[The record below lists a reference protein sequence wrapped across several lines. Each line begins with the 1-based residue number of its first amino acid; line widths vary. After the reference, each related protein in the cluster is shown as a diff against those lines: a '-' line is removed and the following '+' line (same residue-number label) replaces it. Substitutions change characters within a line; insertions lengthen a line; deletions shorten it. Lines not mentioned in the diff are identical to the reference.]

1 MSTVKDV
8 SEFYGKLQGSNA
20 FVGLPEEQEFVQMFD
35 NTQARRG
42 LYEQLRN
49 SGRINGLPD
58 TFEEFS
64 LAFGYNA
71 SGDSRSEQKQHN
83 REVAED
89 NLRAMREDGLIEE
102 AREIKKDAA
111 KSKRQARRH
120 TIAEY
125 ISSPKMTGT
134 ATGVAQPIGQ
144 QIAEQNVENALQDE
158 EYRKSAELYG
168 EERLLHRTMRDALR
182 DAKNVERGV
191 IGQWTAPLAQQIFNV
206 STWDMGVSEGLDN
219 LTLSA
224 LLEKADNGTI
234 TESEEMI
241 LDTLALANVIQQ
253 NADAAKSGVTKV
265 AEALPQSFAFMAQ
278 MAANPA
284 NGFTRS
290 MAKRAVKKYGVDAME
305 MGAKELMRNYG
316 GKALAR
322 KVGAGL
328 AASVPETA
336 EFVATVGVTRS
347 IADAERKA
355 QGNIQTYV
363 DDNGYIQYAGHTE
376 GEDLP
381 TALLKSFGS
390 TYIESWSEMLGTAAF
405 DPMLSLLKGV
415 KSGKMMSSLADLKK
429 GLNAIKGSEWSVA
442 IKNFKQNA
450 HWDGIINEM
459 LEEEAGMV
467 MSGLFNIENTLNRYN
482 EDGTINENWILDGGN
497 QLRTLLTIALTEG
510 HMKAVEYV
518 GNIGELRKMEN
529 NLKIAESDGA
539 KIVGARWGEIQKE
552 IDELNPDGVAD
563 YIMSLASDPA
573 ITNEMLAAA
582 TNYATTLVRWQQYNL
597 ATDTQEYDDMSEVM
611 RNAMA
616 AYKAGRQMHIANF
629 RSVQQRA
636 DKAYDALA
644 KRDADLLRRAD
655 EWLEQQK
662 QTGKLPVAEIETIR
676 NGLSADMSNLLDEYI
691 GAMTARQGIYDN
703 IDDKTYSAMDVFER
717 DLAPVIR
724 DGAVTTATLDGK
736 PVYVLSQENGSAVIL
751 SEDAETEHEGK
762 GMMVDASKL
771 KDVTT
776 INAKQLVDAYR
787 YRYATD
793 EQTKADMALNH
804 HPNTQMPVVGMQID
818 TPSAVDGGATTF
830 IVTNVQPQMGYVEL
844 VPGEY
849 SAEQGKVVP
858 KDGAEP
864 IYQTVYTTLQMQDDM
879 YDALDAMNGNAQART
894 NIPTEQEGESV
905 VENVE
910 QTEEDAPVAIP
921 TEEED
926 ATEETAPIERSQAE
940 IDADDAA
947 ELAELGDNDY
957 ISSNLDKAKEALD
970 KATKK
975 KPKATEKDARL
986 AEARAIKAE
995 VDALQAE
1002 VDRWTAAGQEVA
1014 RRALQATQI
1023 EQAPTSEA
1031 AGVGENIQSNWAEVE
1046 KIEGNTGSKTLQ
1058 DGTVIK
1064 GRYMLVPA
1072 SAPTASHDALNGY
1085 APSVGFPTNER
1096 GQNINDRDY
1105 HNDKAAQAETDRI
1118 ARVYG
1123 GQAVSDTPVV
1133 SPEGIVYSGNG
1144 RTMASQLAAANGTD
1158 TAYMEALR
1166 SNAAQF
1172 GFTPEQ
1178 VDSIPNARVVFV
1190 TDEVLPYTTETF
1202 AKFNQQEKKTQSST
1216 ERAVSKSKSLKD
1228 TSIARILSI
1237 IDSYD
1242 TLQSFFGSPKACA
1255 DMLSVLQQDGV
1266 ITEAEV
1272 AGLTELNSN
1281 NETIL
1286 SATGRDLV
1294 TDVVLGATFSEQ
1306 TLRQMGGDKALKQ
1319 SVLRALPSIIENRQ
1333 LKEYALNNE
1342 LEKAISLL
1350 YEARKAKM
1358 PLEQFLQTTDMF
1370 SGSPTDRYSAF
1381 DILVAEQLNE
1391 SIEAFREVMSLYNNS
1406 ASTLVGG
1413 QAELFGDT
1421 LTKEDLQNLILE
1433 KYGRTDNRGKENES
1447 VSESNSRESQTET
1460 AAERRAKYGITA
1472 KEDARREPLRER
1484 AREVAEKLGANI
1496 NVIEDK
1502 SEVTNEDAKKQMRQH
1517 KNSIVKGWFE
1527 NSTGE
1532 LFIVLPS
1539 MDDLAD
1545 LEATI
1550 LHELVAHKGL
1560 RNLLGARKFNQ
1571 LCDAVWD
1578 MMTPEQQQE
1587 WLAYPGVNGN
1597 KRAAADEYIASLA
1610 EKMDLSEVEQ
1620 TTWSKIK
1627 QFVLDVLQKL
1637 GFRDITENDI
1647 QDLIR
1652 ASYAYMRAG
1661 NTNEQ
1666 TTNEG
1671 NRYKVY
1677 RSRDGKEV
1685 GYTQL
1690 SQLSLQFDWGERE
1703 RDTVSG
1709 RNTDVL
1715 QREDDATLT
1724 TLNTLRE
1731 LEEGEV
1737 CNVERI
1743 FTESKE
1749 FNFTRGEKIE
1759 SAADVAYIFKNLED
1773 EAIENA
1779 FVALVKDGEVTV
1791 IHVGMGGQVMTAV
1804 DLTAAIAAAD
1814 RIKPEKVYL
1823 VHNHPSGNL
1832 KCSNMDMQLLQ
1843 GLGLALGDIVQ
1854 EGIII
1859 NTRSGQYGTFQ
1870 SSIGDVGSFDI
1881 PADQDS
1887 FPLNIYKFN
1896 KQAFKSDISRV
1907 EPSSEGIA
1915 QFVSTQRLGSRNKI
1929 NALLLSNNFECLGN
1943 VFLTETEITATNVNN
1958 VARKLIADA
1967 TAMGARG
1974 IVLYGRSPMV
1984 TVDSSSSVVLSEK
1997 IELFSD
2003 KQIRLFDV
2011 IQIFDNGY
2019 RRSAMDLGVR
2029 FRTTIAPEVR
2039 EEMESIKADAIAN
2052 GTFLKAPNGK
2062 GTNLNEEQW
2071 LMVRTNNFKKWFGD
2085 WEKAARIEKLRKS
2098 KNASIK
2104 GDEIVITDNDKQNKK
2119 NAIEYGKTIKD
2130 EYINADTGKSVLLT
2144 SSKKNG
2150 GLYEI
2155 LQHDYKDKEHL
2166 LSIAAIPQIIE
2177 KSIYIDTVKNED
2189 KDNHPQILSY
2199 DYFLCGLN
2207 IGNEEY
2213 TVKAVLSNL
2222 EDGSRYYDHK
2232 LTSIEKGRLIDI
2244 INEAPESSV
2253 SISTQTP
2260 ESSAYSDIKDKRL
2273 FSILQTNSS
2282 KIVDENG
2289 EPMVV
2294 WHGSSNDFNV
2304 FDNEKA
2310 LKGFYFAPPKRRD
2323 SVAGYYAEGK
2333 ERAFFLNIKNPIEVT
2348 PNEKPS
2354 DNKLPENNDGWV
2366 VRADKE
2372 FNHKYYNYRT
2382 NKLEEEALEKGDV
2395 IEIIA
2400 FDPNQIKSATD
2411 NNGEFS
2417 ESGDIRFSVI
2427 GEEGAKRD
2435 KTEEGITRLAN
2446 LETARGM
2453 EATLN
2458 PDWNAKGDET
2468 ALKIKLATGW
2478 ERGVDGKW
2486 RYETSDFQLRP
2497 LDVILS
2503 GYGPKTFGD
2512 IVTNDELFRIYPE
2525 LRKIKIRKLTDKK
2538 YMSAAYIPEDN
2549 TIELPF
2555 GVMKELVRRLKD
2567 NPDDEMNPVYEKR
2580 IKDYLQNAVVHE
2592 AQHAIQHIEGFAS
2605 GGSPDIMT
2613 NVSKKTETDK
2623 LIDEYNS
2630 IVETYNSNKR
2640 ANAEPEVLED
2650 LEGQLKSIKMQIKDN
2665 AKYKIGKDGYMRLAG
2680 EVEARNVQNRRGL
2693 TDEQK
2698 RNALLASTE
2707 DIAREDQIILE
2718 QAVVDAYSTRFR
2730 IVNDLIAVHNL
2741 TEDKLRKVFDMG
2753 GLIMPSIAITKADM
2767 GHEGYGEIS
2776 LLFDKDTID
2785 PSNRRNK
2792 VFGGDAWTPRI
2803 PQLMPKLNE
2812 KVSAR
2817 VKSKIRELIDDRA
2830 LAEIFSLSAELHQ
2843 DNIERTISERGVNG
2857 YYSKEWMKY
2866 AYLLDNGKKVKIP
2879 MMAKDYGTHSEM
2891 ILELLKEKGLKAS
2904 EINKDAYDF
2913 YKNNPDVVEDIKNK
2927 INEKKANSVSEDQ
2940 REAVLKVLN
2949 ERGLSFNFF
2958 DALIRSAA
2966 GLENDL
2972 ENGGK
2977 KQIIDRGALRET
2989 INKKVK
2995 TDNADYN
3002 KWVDNLFEGI
3012 VEKYGIRNK
3021 TDWYTPSGNLRSWEK
3036 LYDAATPENILRYML
3051 DQNEQGGSGG
3061 FWDSNIMGASADTY
3075 ESIEEI
3081 REKGQKRL
3089 RRVDSNEYDE
3099 WATSVANRFS
3109 EISDEFLTPAQRND
3123 FGGIIDAKIAITN
3136 AVAKDKTAKGIY
3148 KEMKADYPNF
3158 TMDHANRVVEIV
3170 KEIQDYAIG
3179 YFEAKPQRIVP
3190 LSEVRKAI
3198 VPSNTSEDIVKELK
3212 DNGIEVATYRRGNEA
3227 SRQRLIKKES
3237 NGIRFRVANENQ
3249 EIFVSNAQRAVEGIK
3264 QDKATPEQWL
3274 AMITKQGGLKAGEDK
3289 WLGLSDWL
3297 KSSDAKTIAKQE
3309 ILDFIGE
3316 NKIKIEEVNY
3326 VGGGTDMRNYRDLI
3340 AKSRGEEFANK
3351 FYKAFDIE
3359 YDEFII
3365 DDENLALE
3373 LYNAENEPHIE
3384 LDDDGYWK
3392 DGDDMQTVLDWAESV
3407 NNEAQGNS
3415 REINS
3420 TRLQYTTEGLNN
3432 KREIA
3437 LTVPTIESWNQGD
3450 ETHFGDAGG
3459 GRAVAWVRFGDTTDS
3474 DGNSVLVID
3483 EIQSKRHQEGREKGY
3498 NNPRVIEIF
3507 KRLADIESNLYSPQG
3522 LSMEMQSERE
3532 ALKAELES
3540 VFENDNPVMKSIA
3553 EKLDEKR
3560 SKRTALLRERLERE
3574 DDERVEILKLQA
3586 KQDEARNNR
3595 DYDYYESEIDKIK
3608 ERIDQRNEELDLLAS
3623 DIIDLNLEYSRYYNT
3638 EIRNARVGVSPAPFE
3653 KNWHELAMKR
3663 MLRLAAEEGYDFVA
3677 WTTGEQQAE
3686 RYNIGGVVKRVTS
3699 ESYGL
3704 DDNGDVTRLISI
3716 TLKGEKDNIRLE
3728 VDKNGLVIDGDADYE
3743 GKHLNEIVGKE
3754 MAVRLMERD
3763 IEMSGDNLRIGGEG
3777 MKGFYDKMLPS
3788 FVSKYTKKWG
3798 AKVEDIELPE
3808 LEETARVMHS
3818 VNITPEMKE
3827 SVMQGQTMFRIS
3839 ERKKQLE
3846 KAEKFIEDGLSKGI
3860 SNGRFFINLPLSTE
3874 KMIKNAMGRNF
3885 ESHSIEIGGIKRGL
3899 KNHGVAGRKLTN
3911 SSIPITKDDAKL
3923 IPYIMV
3929 APDEVKKGTIDT
3941 QGRESVKFYKT
3952 LSNGYVVVV
3961 EKEWVNSTEDLE
3973 TINIWAEETLSNAS
3987 LPTKDQP
3994 STSETAYISRSDA
4007 TKIRKDAELAI
4018 EKDVILT
4025 ESENNLDKEKIQ
4037 DLIHKQ
4043 RKTLAEVEYLDLD
4056 SVAKVIEDF
4065 ENPTIESENSEAS
4078 EDRTMFSVKQR
4089 TEADYQDIENRL
4101 GIAAAEYE
4109 RRMDMASVH
4118 HMEAWQDSMRSLLEM
4133 QRAIEKETGKPILD
4147 YENAYMAENRM
4158 SSENLAQMEEW
4169 KRKFFRPLEGIYKG
4183 FIDRG
4188 ENQFSIR
4195 DYLFAKHGMERNEV
4209 MARREAQRLY
4219 PKDLLQQIAKES
4231 ELKRTKDYSGLKKLM
4246 GKDNIPDA
4254 IAEAQKYVQDFE
4266 KKHKAEIAKLWDA
4279 IRNATQSQL
4288 EVQRAAG
4295 LLSQEKYEEIKNMY
4309 NYYVPLRGFS
4319 ETTTDEV
4326 YDYLDN
4332 APTPYNVPI
4341 KTAKG
4346 RESVG
4351 DDPIANI
4358 ANMAE
4363 SGIMQAN
4370 RNKMKLHFLNMV
4382 EQHKTNLVTVSEV
4395 IYKYNPVAK
4404 IWEPTLPALSPNDT
4418 IEETLAKIQQH
4429 KNNIAK
4435 EMILH
4440 PQDYKTENNL
4450 KQMGKDVPYKV
4461 INKGMLSEHQ
4471 VLVMREGKQVV
4482 MTINGNPRAAQALN
4496 GLTNPEVKA
4505 EEQHWIQKAN
4515 RFMAANFT
4523 SRNPAFVISN
4533 LSRDSIYAVSM
4544 VWAKE
4549 APKYARAFM
4558 NNMGKVFANMASLM
4572 HKYNNGTLD
4581 TNVPMEKMFLEF
4593 VMNGGQTGYTHLNS
4607 VEDYKR
4613 QMAKEM
4619 KRAAQKKGVRAVTE
4633 TGRAILNGLE
4643 NMNKWAEN
4651 ISRFTAYMTSREE
4664 GRSISRSISDAKEI
4678 SVNFNKKGAGNSV
4691 AGKFEKGNRLN
4702 YLSSQTA
4709 QLARGLYVFMN
4720 AGIQG
4725 MANFGKQAKRH
4736 PYKITA
4742 MIASSMALGLA
4753 AALLSGG
4760 GDDEDEYL
4768 SLPKY
4773 TRRNNLCIKVG
4784 DKFVTIPLPIELRAF
4799 YGIGELI
4806 ASRTALGEYYSDA
4819 EFAKELAEQLSQLLP
4834 IDVLEGGEGFNIKSF
4849 IPSAAKPIVDAILN
4863 ESWTG
4868 IPIYNDSEFVKT
4880 YPGWKKAYKGTNDK
4894 LVDISRWLNE
4904 MSGGSDYRQGWMNIN
4919 PAAIEYIAEQ
4929 YLGGVGTTVN
4939 QFFKM
4944 GQTATGA
4951 MEFEWR
4957 NVPVASRF
4965 VNSGNETTQIRAIRS
4980 SYYDYREEMDAIG
4993 KEFNAYMRDLKKPDL
5008 KEEEYQHIEQEI
5020 DRIVNSPEYD
5030 FYLWWKDINK
5040 VINRAKDAGDAE
5052 GADELMREAVETYRS
5067 WKKGLKE

>member
-20 FVGLPEEQEFVQMFD
+20 FIGLPEKQEFVQMFD

-64 LAFGYNA
+64 LAFGYND
-71 SGDSRSEQKQHN
+71 SGDSRLEQKRHN

-89 NLRAMREDGLIEE
+89 NLRVLREDGLIEE
-102 AREIKKDAA
+102 AKGIKKDAA
-111 KSKRQARRH
+111 KSKRQARRRS
-120 TIAEY
+120 IAEY
-125 ISSPKMTGT
+125 ITSPKMTGT

-144 QIAEQNVENALQDE
+144 QIAEQNVENALQNE
-158 EYRKSAELYG
+158 EYRESAELYG

-182 DAKNVERGV
+182 DAKNVERGA
-191 IGQWTAPLAQQIFNV
+191 IGQFAAPLAQKLFNV

-224 LLEKADNGTI
+224 LLEKADDGTI
-234 TESEEMI
+234 TESEEML

-265 AEALPQSFAFMAQ
+265 AEAIPQSFAFMAQ

-284 NGFTRS
+284 TGFTRS
-290 MAKRAVKKYGVDAME
+290 IAKRAVKKYGVDAME

-328 AASVPETA
+328 AASIPETA
-336 EFVATVGVTRS
+336 EFVATVGVARS
-347 IADAERKA
+347 MADAERRA

-390 TYIESWSEMLGTAAF
+390 TFIEGWSEMLGTAAF

-429 GLNAIKGSEWSVA
+429 GLIAIKGSEWSVA

-497 QLRTLLTIALTEG
+497 QLRTLLTIAITEG
-510 HMKAVEYV
+510 TFKAVEYG
-518 GNIGELRKMEN
+518 GNISELRKMEN

-552 IDELNPDGVAD
+552 IDELDPDGVAD

-644 KRDADLLRRAD
+644 NRDADLLKRAD

-662 QTGKLPVAEIETIR
+662 QTGKLPTTEIETIR
-676 NGLSADMSNLLDEYI
+676 NGLSADMSTLLDEYI
-691 GAMTARQGIYDN
+691 GAMTARQGIYDK
-703 IDDKTYSAMDVFER
+703 IDDTAYSQMDVFER
-717 DLAPVIR
+717 DLAPIIR

-751 SEDAETEHEGK
+751 SEDAETEHDGK
-762 GMMVDASKL
+762 GMMVDVSRL
-771 KDVTT
+771 KDIST
-776 INAKQLVDAYR
+776 IDAKQLVDAYR

-804 HPNTQMPVVGMQID
+804 HCNTQMPTVGMQID
-818 TPSAVDGGATTF
+818 TPSAVEGGATTF

-849 SAEQGKVVP
+849 DAEQGKVVP

-864 IYQTVYTTLQMQDDM
+864 IYQTVYSTLQMQDEM
-879 YDALDAMNGNAQART
+879 YDALDAMNGTQSVQVESG
-894 NIPTEQEGESV
+894 IIEG
-905 VENVE
+905 NE
-910 QTEEDAPVAIP
+910 QTEEEAPVVTP
-921 TEEED
+921 TEEEVATQEEEV
-926 ATEETAPIERSQAE
+926 ATEETAPAERSQAE

-957 ISSNLDKAKEALD
+957 ISSNLDKAKKVLD
-970 KATKK
+970 KAKKK
-975 KPKATEKDARL
+975 KPKATEKEARL
-986 AEARAIKAE
+986 AEARTIKAE
-995 VDALQAE
+995 VDAAQAE
-1002 VDRWTAAGQEVA
+1002 VDRWTAASQEVT
-1014 RRALQATQI
+1014 RRALQATQT
-1023 EQAPTSEA
+1023 EQAPTGEA
-1031 AGVGENIQSNWAEVE
+1031 TGVGENIQSSWAEAE

-1085 APSVGFPTNER
+1085 APSAGFPTNER

-1105 HNDKAAQAETDRI
+1105 HSDKAAQAETDRI

-1123 GQAVSDTPVV
+1123 GQAVNDTPVV

-1172 GFTPEQ
+1172 GLTPEQ
-1178 VDSIPNARVVFV
+1178 VDNIPNARVVFV

-1228 TSIARILSI
+1228 KSIARILSI

-1242 TLQSFFGSPKACA
+1242 TLQSFFSSPKACA

-1342 LEKAISLL
+1342 LENAISLL

-1358 PLEQFLQTTDMF
+1358 SLEQFLQTTDMF
-1370 SGSPTDRYSAF
+1370 EGSPTDKYSAF
-1381 DILVAEQLNE
+1381 EVLLAEKFNN
-1391 SIEAFREVMSLYNNS
+1391 STEAFRVMMQLYNNS

-1413 QAELFGDT
+1413 QSELFGEA
-1421 LTKEDLQNLILE
+1421 LTKEDIQNLILE
-1433 KYGRTDNRGKENES
+1433 KYGKQTNNRGDQAES
-1447 VSESNSRESQTET
+1447 ITQSESGNRQDNETT
-1460 AAERRAKYGITA
+1460 AAERRKKYGITA

-1484 AREVAEKLGANI
+1484 AREVAEKLGTNI

-1539 MDDLAD
+1539 MDDMAD

-1560 RNLLGARKFNQ
+1560 RNLLGALKFNQ
-1571 LCDAVWD
+1571 LCDAVWE

-1620 TTWSKIK
+1620 TTWNKIK

-1637 GFRDITENDI
+1637 GFRGITDNDI

-1724 TLNTLRE
+1724 TLNTNRQ

-1743 FTESKE
+1743 FTESKG
-1749 FNFTRGEKIE
+1749 FDFTSGEKIE

-1773 EAIENA
+1773 EAIENV
-1779 FVALVKDGEVTV
+1779 FVALVKDGKPTV
-1791 IHVGMGGQVMTAV
+1791 IHVGMGGQAYSLADNSAV
-1804 DLTAAIAAAD
+1804 VAAAN
-1814 RIKPEKVYL
+1814 RINPDKVYM
-1823 VHNHPSGNL
+1823 VHNHPSGALRCSPQDRMIL
-1832 KCSNMDMQLLQ
+1832 KSIKD
-1843 GLGLALGDIVQ
+1843 ALGDVVQ
-1854 EGIII
+1854 DGIII
-1859 NTRSGQYGTFQ
+1859 NTRSGKFGVFSESMFGTDGT
-1870 SSIGDVGSFDI
+1870 SDM
-1881 PADQDS
+1881 PENKEDS
-1887 FPLNIYKFN
+1887 PLKVYKFN
-1896 KQAFKSDISRV
+1896 KQAFKSNVITV
-1907 EPSSEGIA
+1907 EASPNGIA
-1915 QFVSTQRLGSRNKI
+1915 EFISTQRLGSRNKI
-1929 NALLLSNNFECLGN
+1929 NALLLNNQYGCVGN
-1943 VFLTETEITATNVNN
+1943 VFLTETEVNDTNRDSIAQRLVDDA
-1958 VARKLIADA
+1958 VAMNAKN
-1967 TAMGARG
+1967 
-1974 IVLYGRSPMV
+1974 IVIYGNYPLVSVAVESNIQLREAIEKASGN
-1984 TVDSSSSVVLSEK
+1984 TV
-1997 IELFSD
+1997 EL
-2003 KQIRLFDV
+2003 KDV
-2011 IQIFDNGY
+2011 IEING
-2019 RRSAMDLGVR
+2019 SAFPPSALNYGVR
-2029 FRTTIAPEVR
+2029 FRTTIAPDVR
-2039 EEMESIKADAIAN
+2039 DEKNITHSR
-2052 GTFLKAPNGK
+2052 FS
-2062 GTNLNEEQW
+2062 
-2071 LMVRTNNFKKWFGD
+2071 RGD
-2085 WEKAARIEKLRKS
+2085 
-2098 KNASIK
+2098 
-2104 GDEIVITDNDKQNKK
+2104 
-2119 NAIEYGKTIKD
+2119 
-2130 EYINADTGKSVLLT
+2130 
-2144 SSKKNG
+2144 
-2150 GLYEI
+2150 
-2155 LQHDYKDKEHL
+2155 
-2166 LSIAAIPQIIE
+2166 
-2177 KSIYIDTVKNED
+2177 
-2189 KDNHPQILSY
+2189 
-2199 DYFLCGLN
+2199 
-2207 IGNEEY
+2207 
-2213 TVKAVLSNL
+2213 
-2222 EDGSRYYDHK
+2222 
-2232 LTSIEKGRLIDI
+2232 
-2244 INEAPESSV
+2244 
-2253 SISTQTP
+2253 
-2260 ESSAYSDIKDKRL
+2260 
-2273 FSILQTNSS
+2273 
-2282 KIVDENG
+2282 
-2289 EPMVV
+2289 
-2294 WHGSSNDFNV
+2294 
-2304 FDNEKA
+2304 
-2310 LKGFYFAPPKRRD
+2310 
-2323 SVAGYYAEGK
+2323 
-2333 ERAFFLNIKNPIEVT
+2333 IEVLAT
-2348 PNEKPS
+2348 S
-2354 DNKLPENNDGWV
+2354 
-2366 VRADKE
+2366 
-2372 FNHKYYNYRT
+2372 
-2382 NKLEEEALEKGDV
+2382 
-2395 IEIIA
+2395 
-2400 FDPNQIKSATD
+2400 PNQIKSATD
-2411 NNGEFS
+2411 NNGEFG
-2417 ESGDIRFSVI
+2417 ENNDI
-2427 GEEGAKRD
+2427 
-2435 KTEEGITRLAN
+2435 
-2446 LETARGM
+2446 
-2453 EATLN
+2453 
-2458 PDWNAKGDET
+2458 
-2468 ALKIKLATGW
+2468 
-2478 ERGVDGKW
+2478 
-2486 RYETSDFQLRP
+2486 
-2497 LDVILS
+2497 
-2503 GYGPKTFGD
+2503 
-2512 IVTNDELFRIYPE
+2512 
-2525 LRKIKIRKLTDKK
+2525 
-2538 YMSAAYIPEDN
+2538 
-2549 TIELPF
+2549 
-2555 GVMKELVRRLKD
+2555 
-2567 NPDDEMNPVYEKR
+2567 
-2580 IKDYLQNAVVHE
+2580 
-2592 AQHAIQHIEGFAS
+2592 
-2605 GGSPDIMT
+2605 
-2613 NVSKKTETDK
+2613 
-2623 LIDEYNS
+2623 
-2630 IVETYNSNKR
+2630 
-2640 ANAEPEVLED
+2640 
-2650 LEGQLKSIKMQIKDN
+2650 
-2665 AKYKIGKDGYMRLAG
+2665 
-2680 EVEARNVQNRRGL
+2680 
-2693 TDEQK
+2693 
-2698 RNALLASTE
+2698 
-2707 DIAREDQIILE
+2707 
-2718 QAVVDAYSTRFR
+2718 RFR

-2753 GLIMPSIAITKADM
+2753 GLIMPSIAITKAGM

-2785 PSNRRNK
+2785 PSDRRNK

-2817 VKSKIRELIDDRA
+2817 VKSKIRELIDNRA
-2830 LAEIFSLSAELHQ
+2830 LAEIYSLSANLHQ
-2843 DNIERTISERGVNG
+2843 DNIERTISERGVKG
-2857 YYSKEWMKY
+2857 YYSEEWMKY

-2879 MMAKDYGTHSEM
+2879 MIEKDYGTHSEM

-2913 YKNNPDVVEDIKNK
+2913 YKNNPDVVEDIKNR

-2940 REAVLKVLN
+2940 REALLKVLN
-2949 ERGLSFNFF
+2949 KRDMSFNFF
-2958 DALIRSAA
+2958 SSLIRSAA
-2966 GLENDL
+2966 ELEYDL

-3021 TDWYTPSGNLRSWEK
+3021 TDWYTPSGNLRPWDK
-3036 LYDAATPENILRYML
+3036 LYDAATPANILRYML

-3089 RRVDSNEYDE
+3089 RRVDNNEYDE

-3136 AVAKDKTAKGIY
+3136 AVAKDKTTKGIY

-3170 KEIQDYAIG
+3170 KEIQDYATG

-3190 LSEVRKAI
+3190 LREVRKAI

-3212 DNGIEVATYRRGNEA
+3212 DNGIEVATYRKGNEA

-3237 NGIRFRVANENQ
+3237 NGIRFRTTYHGSGAKFDKFDHSFMGTGEG
-3249 EIFVSNAQRAVEGIK
+3249 AQAFGWGTYVTEVEGIGRK
-3264 QDKATPEQWL
+3264 YGNVALNGRNKFKYVGDKDVNKWTLMDAEQIVDRVGGYEEAVKIYGNKPLAPATALDNVVRFLKSTNKEDWEGQRHLYSVEIPDDNGSNYLHYTLTVGADKA
-3274 AMITKQGGLKAGEDK
+3274 
-3289 WLGLSDWL
+3289 
-3297 KSSDAKTIAKQE
+3297 
-3309 ILDFIGE
+3309 
-3316 NKIKIEEVNY
+3316 
-3326 VGGGTDMRNYRDLI
+3326 
-3340 AKSRGEEFANK
+3340 
-3351 FYKAFDIE
+3351 
-3359 YDEFII
+3359 
-3365 DDENLALE
+3365 
-3373 LYNAENEPHIE
+3373 
-3384 LDDDGYWK
+3384 
-3392 DGDDMQTVLDWAESV
+3392 
-3407 NNEAQGNS
+3407 
-3415 REINS
+3415 
-3420 TRLQYTTEGLNN
+3420 
-3432 KREIA
+3432 
-3437 LTVPTIESWNQGD
+3437 
-3450 ETHFGDAGG
+3450 
-3459 GRAVAWVRFGDTTDS
+3459 
-3474 DGNSVLVID
+3474 
-3483 EIQSKRHQEGREKGY
+3483 
-3498 NNPRVIEIF
+3498 
-3507 KRLADIESNLYSPQG
+3507 
-3522 LSMEMQSERE
+3522 
-3532 ALKAELES
+3532 
-3540 VFENDNPVMKSIA
+3540 
-3553 EKLDEKR
+3553 
-3560 SKRTALLRERLERE
+3560 
-3574 DDERVEILKLQA
+3574 ERVGIGL
-3586 KQDEARNNR
+3586 EADRWT
-3595 DYDYYESEIDKIK
+3595 
-3608 ERIDQRNEELDLLAS
+3608 
-3623 DIIDLNLEYSRYYNT
+3623 LEYS
-3638 EIRNARVGVSPAPFE
+3638 VGNLAKYT
-3653 KNWHELAMKR
+3653 KNGKNIFINRQAKGADLYQELAY
-3663 MLRLAAEEGYDFVA
+3663 AFG
-3677 WTTGEQQAE
+3677 
-3686 RYNIGGVVKRVTS
+3686 S
-3699 ESYGL
+3699 
-3704 DDNGDVTRLISI
+3704 
-3716 TLKGEKDNIRLE
+3716 EKDASLF
-3728 VDKNGLVIDGDADYE
+3728 
-3743 GKHLNEIVGKE
+3743 LNEIGFVGIAYPAE
-3754 MAVRLMERD
+3754 YH
-3763 IEMSGDNLRIGGEG
+3763 SGGRSD
-3777 MKGFYDKMLPS
+3777 
-3788 FVSKYTKKWG
+3788 G
-3798 AKVEDIELPE
+3798 ALNYVIFNEDD
-3808 LEETARVMHS
+3808 LE
-3818 VNITPEMKE
+3818 ITNH
-3827 SVMQGQTMFRIS
+3827 TMFRIKEVS
-3839 ERKKQLE
+3839 DKFDEELQQQIDGTLPKGHIYQLGMPSGILQACGFPDMPIELSSTNLAEHSRKTHHPFELNDVK
-3846 KAEKFIEDGLSKGI
+3846 GLVYALQDPVAVFSYGD
-3860 SNGRFFINLPLSTE
+3860 
-3874 KMIKNAMGRNF
+3874 KMKSQNVIVEIQRDDRNF
-3885 ESHSIEIGGIKRGL
+3885 LIGVHFNQNRRGL
-3899 KNHGVAGRKLTN
+3899 EVSDIRGVF
-3911 SSIPITKDDAKL
+3911 PKDSAEWL
-3923 IPYIMV
+3923 NWIN
-3929 APDEVKKGTIDT
+3929 
-3941 QGRESVKFYKT
+3941 QGKT
-3952 LSNGYVVVV
+3952 LY
-3961 EKEWVNSTEDLE
+3961 
-3973 TINIWAEETLSNAS
+3973 
-3987 LPTKDQP
+3987 
-3994 STSETAYISRSDA
+3994 
-4007 TKIRKDAELAI
+4007 
-4018 EKDVILT
+4018 
-4025 ESENNLDKEKIQ
+4025 LDKEKIQ

-4065 ENPTIESENSEAS
+4065 ENPTIERENSEVS

-4089 TEADYQDIENRL
+4089 TEADYQDIESRL

-4169 KRKFFRPLEGIYKG
+4169 NRKFFRPLEDIYKG

-4188 ENQFSIR
+4188 ENEFSIR
-4195 DYLFAKHGMERNEV
+4195 DYLFAKHGMERNAV

-4219 PKDLLQQIAKES
+4219 PNDPLQQIAKES
-4231 ELKRTKDYSGLKKLM
+4231 DLKRTKDYSGLKKLM

-4279 IRNATQSQL
+4279 IRNATHSQL
-4288 EVQRAAG
+4288 EVQRASG
-4295 LLSQEKYEEIKNMY
+4295 LLTQEKYEEIKNMY

-4341 KTAKG
+4341 KAAKG
-4346 RESVG
+4346 RKSVG

-4358 ANMAE
+4358 ANMAD

-4370 RNKMKLHFLNMV
+4370 RNKMKLHFLNMA
-4382 EQHKTNLVTVSEV
+4382 ERHKTNLVTVSEV

-4404 IWEPTLPALSPNDT
+4404 MWEPTLPALSPNDT

-4429 KNNIAK
+4429 KAKIAQ
-4435 EMILH
+4435 EMVFN
-4440 PQDYKTENNL
+4440 PQDYRFERDL
-4450 KQMGKDVPYKV
+4450 KKMGRDIPYKV
-4461 INKGMLSEHQ
+4461 INKAMLSEHQ
-4471 VLVMREGKQVV
+4471 VLVMREGKQMV

-4505 EEQHWIQKAN
+4505 EEQRWIQKVN

-4581 TNVPMEKMFLEF
+4581 TSIPMEKMFLEF

-4619 KRAAQKKGVRAVTE
+4619 KRAAQHKGVRAVTE

-4643 NMNKWAEN
+4643 SMNKWAEN
-4651 ISRFTAYMTSREE
+4651 ISRFTAYVTSRED

-4725 MANFGKQAKRH
+4725 MANFAKQAKRH

-4760 GDDEDEYL
+4760 GDDEEEYL

-4819 EFAKELAEQLSQLLP
+4819 EFAKEFAEQLSQLLP

-4868 IPIYNDSEFVKT
+4868 VPIYNDSEFVKT
-4880 YPGWKKAYKGTNDK
+4880 YPGWKKAYKGTNDM
-4894 LVDISRWLNE
+4894 LVDVSRWLNE
-4904 MSGGSDYRQGWMNIN
+4904 HSGGSDYRQGVIDIN

-4929 YLGGVGTTVN
+4929 YLGGVGSTIN

-4965 VNSGNETTQIRAIRS
+4965 VNSGNETTQIRAIRG
-4980 SYYDYREEMDAIG
+4980 SYYDYREEMDAVG

-5008 KEEEYQHIEQEI
+5008 PEEEYQRIEQEI

-5040 VINRAKDAGDAE
+5040 VINRAKDAGDTE